1 MSYDIRRIDP
11 DADYVLYEQMYE
23 WTESAPKWLREST
36 AAFGTLSRSDY
47 IEGARW
53 DRRIDIGIFDD
64 GKLIACVTLILIL
77 HRIYEVHL
85 EASRD
90 ADPALIIAAGCDIRD
105 QLFGQYGA
113 YEAFM
118 WTPVWNRTVR
128 RINKALG
135 FEADNVSM
143 FRGVSHGKL
152 IEWRRYSIRSTTD
165 GRNQNTATA
174 STAATAEQYA
184 ERAV

>member
-1 MSYDIRRIDP
+1 MSYDIRRLDP
-11 DADYVLYEQMYE
+11 DADSALYAQMYE
-23 WTESAPKWLREST
+23 WTESAPKWLHDAT
-36 AAFGTLSRSDY
+36 AAFGALSREDY
-47 IEGARW
+47 INGARW

-64 GKLIACVTLILIL
+64 DKLIACVTLILIL

-85 EASRD
+85 EAARG
-90 ADPALIIAAGCDIRD
+90 ADPELIIAAGLNIRD
-105 QLFGQYGA
+105 QLFGQYEA

-135 FEADNVSM
+135 FEPDNVSM

-152 IEWRRYSIRSTTD
+152 IEWRRYSIRSTTN
-165 GRNQNTATA
+165 GRNQNTAAT
-174 STAATAEQYA
+174 ATAEHAEQHA